1 MPAQPPRWDERRLE
15 TDRQL
20 AIEQFRDERMGESLG
35 AYLENFGRYREAIER
50 LLDAT
55 DDLAGLAAEASTVLA
70 DDDLLYASRYLTG
83 PPASADDLR
92 VLADVRLTPSSI
104 RSDPGGARRVVE
116 TILRGLDPQRFA
128 WVRENREPSA
138 EERRIAVVATAA
150 LIASQRV
157 RTGRATDAPRRQ
169 ETLVKSRLSAAGF
182 IEDEPRPIPT
192 VFAAP
197 AVGRFTGE
205 CIVGATRKA
214 DIVVRL
220 WDDRLMPIECKVS
233 NSQTNSIKR
242 LTNDAL
248 VKAQVWI
255 QDLGRNNVVPAA
267 VLSGVFGLKHLAEA
281 QERGLTLFWAHS
293 LEELLAFVEA
303 TRE

>member
-1 MPAQPPRWDERRLE
+1 VPAQPPYWDERRLE
-15 TDRQL
+15 SDRQF
-20 AIEQFRDERMGESLG
+20 AIGQFRDERVGESLE
-35 AYLENFGRYREAIER
+35 AYLQNFAHYRAAIER

-55 DDLAGLAAEASTVLA
+55 DDLAALAAQASTVLA
-70 DDDLLYASRYLTG
+70 DEDLLYASRYLTG
-83 PPASADDLR
+83 PPASADDLK

-104 RSDPGGARRVVE
+104 RSDPEGARRVVE
-116 TILRGLDPQRFA
+116 TILRGLDPERFS

-169 ETLVKSRLSAAGF
+169 EDLVKAHLTGAGF
-182 IEDEPRPIPT
+182 IEDQPRAIQN
-192 VFAAP
+192 VSAAP
-197 AVGRFTGE
+197 PVGHFTGE
-205 CIVGATRKA
+205 CVVGGSRKA

-220 WDDRLMPIECKVS
+220 WDGRVMPIECKVS
-233 NSQTNSIKR
+233 NSELNSIKR

-267 VLSGVFGLKHLAEA
+267 VLSGVFGLRHLSEA
-281 QERGLTLFWAHS
+281 QDRGLTLFWAHS
-293 LEELLAFVEA
+293 LDELLAFIEE